1 MVLKLRCN
9 SRTTIVNKLTSIP
22 PTRAQSTM
30 LHVLEFSL
38 VCSCFFKD
46 PKAIPFS
53 TFLCI
58 WFFLFLNNHPIRFLL
73 FRLSSSTSFCP
84 PQLSGPQSQGSDSF
98 EHAQVTNGS
107 EQGEHFS
114 WPGIFLL
121 ETVFSSIWLRAWITS
136 PKTDH
141 LPTDVILTIAEVPS
155 MLSGATTSTWMYAFV
170 WPTFAN
176 KE

>member
-114 WPGIFLL
+114 WPGIFFTGNCFFIHLVESL
-121 ETVFSSIWLRAWITS
+121 NHFAKNRPPSNRCYLNNSRSTQHAFWSNYKHLNVCLR
-136 PKTDH
+136 
-141 LPTDVILTIAEVPS
+141 
-155 MLSGATTSTWMYAFV
+155 M
-170 WPTFAN
+170 AN
-176 KE
+176 LCK